1 MNLISDKQVCNNAFY
16 FEICILQTLKQMGYI
31 NEDALKSIIEIASE
45 DYRATIILN

>member
-31 NEDALKSIIEIASE
+31 NEDALKSIVEIASE
-45 DYRATIILN
+45 DYGATMILS

>member
-31 NEDALKSIIEIASE
+31 NEDALKSIVYISS
-45 DYRATIILN
+45 DVYGGTIFLN